1 MSDRILT
8 LNAGSSSLKFALFD
22 VAEPGNLVLAS
33 RGKIEV
39 GDAEPILLAVDPGG
53 AAFEDP
59 HWPGAAKIGREEVFA
74 ELIEWAETHG
84 EGSKVVAVGHRVV
97 HGGTEFAVPVEVSD
111 DILVRLDR
119 LTPLAPLHQP
129 HNLSPIRA
137 LMKARPSL
145 PQVACFDTSFHRGR
159 ASVTSRF
166 ALPREYEEEGIVRY
180 GFHGLSYEYVA
191 SILPTI
197 APDLASARVIV
208 AHLGNGASLCALRSG
223 KSIDTTMSFTALDGL
238 PMGTRCGALDPGVV
252 LYLIRE
258 GGMSAAAVE
267 DLLYHR
273 SGLLGVSGLSGD
285 MRVLLSSKAQG
296 AADAI
301 ELFTFRIAREIG
313 ALAASLGGLDGLVF
327 TAGIGEHAPEIR
339 RQICIRAE
347 WLGVSLDAAANARGN
362 ARISSAA
369 SRVSVWVIP
378 TDEEAM
384 IARHTLAIVSGL
396 VNGQGKN
403 HVSRV

>member
-22 VAEPGNLVLAS
+22 VAEPGNLVLVS
-33 RGKIEV
+33 RGKIEG

-53 AAFEDP
+53 VELAG
-59 HWPGAAKIGREEVFA
+59 HYWRGAGKIGHEEVFA
-74 ELIEWAETHG
+74 ELIKWAETHG
-84 EGSKVVAVGHRVV
+84 EGSNVVAVGHRVV
-97 HGGTEFAVPVEVSD
+97 HGGTEFDAPVEVSND
-111 DILVRLDR
+111 VLVRLDR

-129 HNLSPIRA
+129 HNLTPIRA
-137 LMKARPSL
+137 LMTARPSL
-145 PQVACFDTSFHRGR
+145 PQIACFDTAFHRGR
-159 ASVTSRF
+159 APVTMRF
-166 ALPREYEEEGIVRY
+166 ALPREYEEAGIERY

-191 SILPTI
+191 SVLPTI

-208 AHLGNGASLCALRSG
+208 AHLGNGASLCALRAG
-223 KSIDTTMSFTALDGL
+223 KSIDTTMSFTALDGV

-258 GGMSAAAVE
+258 RGMSAAAVE

-285 MRVLLSSKAQG
+285 MRVLLSSQSQG
-296 AADAI
+296 AVDAI
-301 ELFTFRIAREIG
+301 ELFNFRIAREIG

-327 TAGIGEHAPEIR
+327 TAGIGERAPEIR
-339 RQICIRAE
+339 RQICMRAG
-347 WLGVSLDAAANARGN
+347 WLGVSLDGDANTRGD
-362 ARISSAA
+362 ARISAA
-369 SRVSVWVIP
+369 DSRVSVWVVP

-384 IARHTLAIVSGL
+384 IAQHTLAIVSGQ
-396 VNGQGKN
+396 VNAQGKK
-403 HVSRV
+403 HAFPD